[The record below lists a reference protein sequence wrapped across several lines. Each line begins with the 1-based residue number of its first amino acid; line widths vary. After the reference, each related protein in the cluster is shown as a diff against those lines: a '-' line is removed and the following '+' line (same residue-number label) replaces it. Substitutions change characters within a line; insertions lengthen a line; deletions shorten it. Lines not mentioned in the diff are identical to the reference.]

1 MWGSPAPVQ
10 TEAEEVEG
18 LKQMF
23 AQPASPGGTQMG
35 LGTYM
40 KLSVANENRRIAD
53 KGREEKREL
62 DALLEQRRIEQAER
76 IRQLKAQRGEKDQE
90 AIEERFREKNAIA
103 NEMRM
108 LEKQRLAERNEQRR
122 QFLKEAKDRVNEAK
136 ERQEYIRQKEKD
148 DDEAD
153 REEQARLRAARQRA
167 QAAENARQEEWKARL
182 GAQTRA
188 AHEGCRRSLQSSLS
202 HKQGL
207 VAEAMREHEEL
218 KRERAEIM
226 AAQAEKNRRQKEAQ
240 MQARERARR
249 AKIAREKS
257 LQKSASRASAE
268 YDAILR
274 QTRGAQ
280 SAKNLRMRNA
290 ARARAYVSADA
301 FGKFGAGG
309 AELSLLYLSEAERAP
324 IIEQKNAELQARL
337 AAVVPRTD
345 DDVTDEALGESRV
358 AAAAASRA
366 RKKAEAERIRAENAA
381 MKERL
386 RNVKAVTDDDV
397 TDDVIGGV
405 DIGALRKQREEEGRR
420 RREMEKARA
429 AQSMRDLKA
438 MKKNTKAR
446 TDDDVTDDV
455 VGGVNIGA
463 MRKKE
468 AAEGRA
474 ERAAEMARAQKSA
487 KDLKA
492 MKKNTAARTDD
503 DVTDDVIGGVNIG
516 AMRGQKA
523 EEGRQ
528 ARAAELAR
536 SKASAKNLREMKKNA
551 VGRDDKDVTDDVV
564 GGVSVQAVRDGD
576 NKKGWFGW

>member
-167 QAAENARQEEWKARL
+167 QAAEDARQNEWKARL

-226 AAQAEKNRRQKEAQ
+226 AAQAEKNRQQKEAQ

-249 AKIAREKS
+249 AKKAREKS

-268 YDAILR
+268 YDAILN

-324 IIEQKNAELQARL
+324 IIEEKNAELQARAIMTQL
-337 AAVVPRTD
+337 RRNSGRNSLTPPSLPAAGAP
-345 DDVTDEALGESRV
+345 GGGG
-358 AAAAASRA
+358 AA
-366 RKKAEAERIRAENAA
+366 
-381 MKERL
+381 
-386 RNVKAVTDDDV
+386 D
-397 TDDVIGGV
+397 
-405 DIGALRKQREEEGRR
+405 RR
-420 RREMEKARA
+420 RRHR
-429 AQSMRDLKA
+429 
-438 MKKNTKAR
+438 
-446 TDDDVTDDV
+446 
-455 VGGVNIGA
+455 
-463 MRKKE
+463 
-468 AAEGRA
+468 
-474 ERAAEMARAQKSA
+474 
-487 KDLKA
+487 
-492 MKKNTAARTDD
+492 
-503 DVTDDVIGGVNIG
+503 
-516 AMRGQKA
+516 
-523 EEGRQ
+523 
-528 ARAAELAR
+528 
-536 SKASAKNLREMKKNA
+536 
-551 VGRDDKDVTDDVV
+551 
-564 GGVSVQAVRDGD
+564 
-576 NKKGWFGW
+576 

>member
-23 AQPASPGGTQMG
+23 APCAAGRDPDG

-153 REEQARLRAARQRA
+153 REEQAQLRAARQRA
-167 QAAENARQEEWKARL
+167 QAAENARQNEWKARL

-226 AAQAEKNRRQKEAQ
+226 AAQAEKNRQQKEAQ

-290 ARARAYVSADA
+290 RARARTSPPTPSA
-301 FGKFGAGG
+301 
-309 AELSLLYLSEAERAP
+309 SLARAAP
-324 IIEQKNAELQARL
+324 SSRSCTCRRRSAR
-337 AAVVPRTD
+337 PSSKKRTP
-345 DDVTDEALGESRV
+345 SCRRV
-358 AAAAASRA
+358 WRRWCRGPTTTSPMRRSASR
-366 RKKAEAERIRAENAA
+366 
-381 MKERL
+381 
-386 RNVKAVTDDDV
+386 
-397 TDDVIGGV
+397 GW
-405 DIGALRKQREEEGRR
+405 RR
-420 RREMEKARA
+420 RRRA
-429 AQSMRDLKA
+429 
-438 MKKNTKAR
+438 
-446 TDDDVTDDV
+446 
-455 VGGVNIGA
+455 
-463 MRKKE
+463 
-468 AAEGRA
+468 GRA
-474 ERAAEMARAQKSA
+474 RRPRRSASER
-487 KDLKA
+487 
-492 MKKNTAARTDD
+492 RTQ
-503 DVTDDVIGGVNIG
+503 
-516 AMRGQKA
+516 R
-523 EEGRQ
+523 
-528 ARAAELAR
+528 
-536 SKASAKNLREMKKNA
+536 
-551 VGRDDKDVTDDVV
+551 
-564 GGVSVQAVRDGD
+564 
-576 NKKGWFGW
+576 

>member
-1 MWGSPAPVQ
+1 
-10 TEAEEVEG
+10 
-18 LKQMF
+18 
-23 AQPASPGGTQMG
+23 
-35 LGTYM
+35 
-40 KLSVANENRRIAD
+40 
-53 KGREEKREL
+53 
-62 DALLEQRRIEQAER
+62 
-76 IRQLKAQRGEKDQE
+76 
-90 AIEERFREKNAIA
+90 
-103 NEMRM
+103 
-108 LEKQRLAERNEQRR
+108 
-122 QFLKEAKDRVNEAK
+122 
-136 ERQEYIRQKEKD
+136 
-148 DDEAD
+148 
-153 REEQARLRAARQRA
+153 
-167 QAAENARQEEWKARL
+167 
-182 GAQTRA
+182 
-188 AHEGCRRSLQSSLS
+188 
-202 HKQGL
+202 
-207 VAEAMREHEEL
+207 
-218 KRERAEIM
+218 
-226 AAQAEKNRRQKEAQ
+226 
-240 MQARERARR
+240 
-249 AKIAREKS
+249 
-257 LQKSASRASAE
+257 
-268 YDAILR
+268 
-274 QTRGAQ
+274 
-280 SAKNLRMRNA
+280 
-290 ARARAYVSADA
+290 
-301 FGKFGAGG
+301 
-309 AELSLLYLSEAERAP
+309 
-324 IIEQKNAELQARL
+324 
-337 AAVVPRTD
+337 
-345 DDVTDEALGESRV
+345 
-358 AAAAASRA
+358 
-366 RKKAEAERIRAENAA
+366 

-455 VGGVNIGA
+455 IGGVNIGA

-528 ARAAELAR
+528 ARAAELKR
-536 SKASAKNLREMKKNA
+536 SQQSAKDLKAMKKNTKA
-551 VGRDDKDVTDDVV
+551 RTDDDVTDDVV